1 MPGQLTDAEKTAR
14 SHILE
19 ELEYRQSQE
28 FRSYYLGRQVEV
40 LIEEKKELIW
50 ENEKKIC
57 WIGHTPEYIK
67 VAIPVE
73 NDVKNGADAAIV
85 NVTNGTD
92 TAKANVKN
100 GADTAISNVG
110 QMSPQ
115 LVNRICRVM
124 VDRVSGEQ
132 YLQGHFI

>member
-73 NDVKNGADAAIV
+73 NDVKNGADAAI
-85 NVTNGTD
+85 
-92 TAKANVKN
+92 A
-100 GADTAISNVG
+100 NVG

-115 LVNRICRVM
+115 LVNRICCVM
-124 VDRVSGEQ
+124 VDQVSEEQ

>member
-1 MPGQLTDAEKTAR
+1 M
-14 SHILE
+14 
-19 ELEYRQSQE
+19 
-28 FRSYYLGRQVEV
+28 

-85 NVTNGTD
+85 NVTNG
-92 TAKANVKN
+92 K
-100 GADTAISNVG
+100 DTAIANVG
-110 QMSPQ
+110 QISPQ